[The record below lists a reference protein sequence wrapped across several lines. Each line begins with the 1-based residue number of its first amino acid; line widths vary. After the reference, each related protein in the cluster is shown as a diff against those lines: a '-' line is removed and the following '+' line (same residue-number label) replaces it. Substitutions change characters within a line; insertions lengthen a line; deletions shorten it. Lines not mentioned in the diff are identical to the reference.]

1 MVIKGDYQLQL
12 QIGVVRRASK
22 EVRVG
27 KVKLTQQLVITVVM
41 RSQARWA
48 ISLGGVVSMI

>member
-1 MVIKGDYQLQL
+1 MKGDYQLQL

-27 KVKLTQQLVITVVM
+27 KEKLTQQLVITVVM
-41 RSQARWA
+41 QSQARWA

>member
-1 MVIKGDYQLQL
+1 MKGDYHLPL

-27 KVKLTQQLVITVVM
+27 KEKLTQQLVTTVVM
-41 RSQARWA
+41 QSQSRWA